1 MELSDREESVEPAA
15 PIVTGAQPAAE
26 FRPYYEVKS
35 NHTVWYDFAVMKLPH
50 LFESLGKMGLVRRFD
65 ATLRLCVHTAT
76 VNVTAGSPALR
87 DLNYPQNK
95 SFSNTCPLDTPPGEL
110 CSTFKLTKEVSTGK
124 LRRT

>member
-1 MELSDREESVEPAA
+1 MPLRTSLSHNGVVGPGGVGAAA
-15 PIVTGAQPAAE
+15 PIVTAAQPAAE

-65 ATLRLCVHTAT
+65 ATLRLWVHTRT

-87 DLNYPQNK
+87 DLNYPENN
-95 SFSNTCPLDTPPGEL
+95 SFSNTCPLVIYVAH
-110 CSTFKLTKEVSTGK
+110 SN
-124 LRRT
+124 